1 VTPFVAILSLCVIF
15 FQAQGVPALVVRVV
29 DGDTLI
35 VRLDDG
41 REERVRL
48 AAIDAPEIS
57 RKNPDPRGLAAAE
70 FVRRAC
76 QGQEVLLL
84 PAGRRTVFPR
94 DRYRRLVARVLVGGQ
109 DLGAALV
116 FLGLATAWAG
126 RAQNHSVK
134 ISYAQIS

>member
-1 VTPFVAILSLCVIF
+1 MLAAIVSLCIVLT
-15 FQAQGVPALVVRVV
+15 QAQGVPALVTRVV

-35 VRLDDG
+35 VRLADG

-48 AAIDAPEIS
+48 AAIDTPEIS

-94 DRYRRLVARVLVGGQ
+94 DPYRRLVARVIVRGQ
-109 DLGAALV
+109 DLGATLV

-126 RAQNHSVK
+126 SAQNNSVK
-134 ISYAQIS
+134 ISYAKVP